1 MRSPPPSGEAPGALR
16 GRPFLM
22 KDVGARQ
29 AGQPYYAGNRA
40 LRDADYRADRDTT
53 LGRRFREIGS

>member
-1 MRSPPPSGEAPGALR
+1 MKPQARFAGV
-16 GRPFLM
+16 PFLM

-40 LRDADYRADRDTT
+40 LRDADHRADRDTVP
-53 LGRRFREIGS
+53 RRGASASSGS